1 MILRGILDNSLNGQ
15 LCIRGFAPIKELA
28 KISKADYSY
37 QRNPIERSDI
47 ADFLEKQTYLF
58 FPEIILSYK
67 IKHSFSVSGQL
78 PLVKIQEG
86 KTYTSKVD
94 NTVLSVKKV
103 ERKSNDITNKTD
115 IKIIDLNIPDILF
128 INGNKLFHRIDGNHR
143 LKAAEDSN
151 DPKVIG
157 MVAPFCII
165 LGVEYYEN
173 ESLQNNNDTNEFDKS
188 VKVFFHNINTKTI
201 PLTSEENLKVLI
213 DDKVCFTDRDL
224 EEIFCGE
231 YPIKTRELI
240 NKGNPEVIFR
250 NLPHLKNNH
259 RTIYNKIFSLLLDK
273 GYEESNIVERVF
285 DALKEIEVLYRDDI
299 FKNNS
304 NKGLLY
310 SFLYYNV
317 TDKTK
322 YNFFKDWVVTNKL
335 FEISEAKAETIINI
349 FDKVVDQNITIF
361 VAMPY
366 YSKDEVTSY
375 NQAYQRVVDKLKTK
389 NTTLKIELYQIMQHE
404 GETYNINNKMIEQI
418 KECTIF
424 VADISNGNINVAFEL
439 GYARSIEKPTIMIKR
454 QNDTNRTPFDYEQ
467 DMCHLYNHLAL
478 NTLEDVVFNNIKAIL
493 VSKGFVFSE

>member
-15 LCIRGFAPIKELA
+15 LCIRGFAPIKELER
-28 KISKADYSY
+28 ISIADYTY

-67 IKHSFSVSGQL
+67 IKHSFSDAGNL
-78 PLVKIQEG
+78 PLAMIQEG
-86 KTYTSKVD
+86 KTYKSKVD
-94 NTVLSVKKV
+94 STVLSVKKV
-103 ERKSNDITNKTD
+103 ERKYNDITNKTD
-115 IKIIDLNIPDILF
+115 IKIIDLNIPDNLLIDE
-128 INGNKLFHRIDGNHR
+128 NKLFHRIDGNHR
-143 LKAAEDSN
+143 LKAAKESH
-151 DPKVIG
+151 DPKVFG

-165 LGVEYYEN
+165 LGVEYYQN
-173 ESLQNNNDTNEFDKS
+173 GILQNNNDTNEFDKS

-213 DDKVCFTDRDL
+213 DDDVCFTNRDL
-224 EEIFCGE
+224 EEIFYGK

-240 NKGNPEVIFR
+240 NKGNPEILFS
-250 NLPHLKNNH
+250 NLPHLNDNY
-259 RTIYNKIFSLLLDK
+259 RTIYNNIFTLLLDN
-273 GYEESNIVERVF
+273 GYDESNIVENVF
-285 DALKEIEVLYRDDI
+285 DSLKEIEVLYRSNN
-299 FKNNS
+299 FRNNS
-304 NKGLLY
+304 SKGLLY
-310 SFLYYNV
+310 TFLYYNV
-317 TDKTK
+317 TDKIK
-322 YNFFKDWVVTNKL
+322 YHFFKDWVVTNKL
-335 FEISEAKAETIINI
+335 FEINEVKAETLIKI

-366 YSKDEVTSY
+366 YSKDEVASY

-389 NTTLKIELYQIMQHE
+389 NATLKIELYPIMQHQ
-404 GETYNINNKMIEQI
+404 GETYNINNNMIEQI

-467 DMCHLYNHLAL
+467 DMCHSYNHLAP
-478 NTLEDVVFNNIKAIL
+478 NTLEDIIFNNIKAIL
-493 VSKGFVFSE
+493 VSKGFAFSE